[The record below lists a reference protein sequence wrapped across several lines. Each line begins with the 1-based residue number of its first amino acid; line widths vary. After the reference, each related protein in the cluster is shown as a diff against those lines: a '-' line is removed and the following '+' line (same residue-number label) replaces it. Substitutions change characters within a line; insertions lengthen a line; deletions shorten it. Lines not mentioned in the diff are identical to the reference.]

1 MTMPTEDAMTG
12 ATADWGGL
20 EERID
25 GRVVLPEA
33 PDFGSVRKSQMARF
47 DFVLPAAVVLC
58 ASPGDVAA
66 TVAFARHHGLPMA
79 MRGGGHSVAGRSSTD
94 GVIVDVGPMD
104 GVAIEAD
111 LVRVGAGVRLGAL
124 YDVVHAHGRAVPAG
138 CSHSVGIAGLTLG
151 GGIGILGRRHGLTC
165 DRLEWAEV
173 VLADGRVVECDEHR
187 HSDLLWALRGAG
199 GGHFSVV
206 TALALR
212 TVPAPVAEVF
222 HLVWP
227 FEQARALIRVWQQ
240 WAPTGPDELDAT
252 LRLSATHGT
261 EAPPVVDL
269 FGVVLGSE
277 ADIGDLLGDLVAQ
290 VGADPTTADRRHV
303 SYRDAKRYL
312 DGLGPS
318 DRWRDEP
325 PPPPPPDDG
334 HVFTKSELFQRPL
347 PDGAIDAL
355 IGHFAPGPV
364 AGRAKEVTFLPWG
377 GAYNRV
383 PADATAFAHRDA
395 LFLVQHLLVLDP
407 ATGRTAGD
415 SARDWLAGSWALLRP
430 WGSGAVYPN
439 FPDPDIADWGR
450 AYHGA
455 NYERLRQIKARY
467 DPDGVFQFHQSIPPP

>member
-1 MTMPTEDAMTG
+1 MPTEDAMAG

-20 EERID
+20 EGRID
-25 GRVVLPEA
+25 GRVVLPGA
-33 PDFGSVRKSQMARF
+33 PDFNSARKSQMARF
-47 DFVLPAAVVLC
+47 DAVLPAAVVLC
-58 ASPGDVAA
+58 ASSADVAA
-66 TVAFARHHGLPMA
+66 TVAFARQHGLPMA
-79 MRGGGHSVAGRSSTD
+79 VRGGGHSVAGRSSTD

-104 GVAIEAD
+104 SVAVEAD
-111 LVRVGAGVRLGAL
+111 LVRVGAGVRLGGL
-124 YDVVHAHGRAVPAG
+124 YDVVHAHSRAVPAG

-165 DRLEWAEV
+165 DRLERAEV
-173 VLADGRVVECDEHR
+173 VLADGRVVECDEDR
-187 HSDLLWALRGAG
+187 HDDLFWALRGAG
-199 GGHFSVV
+199 GGQFGVV

-212 TVPAPVAEVF
+212 TVSAPVAKVF

-227 FEQARALIRVWQQ
+227 FEHARALIRAWQR

-252 LRLSATHGT
+252 LRLSATGGA

-269 FGVVLGSE
+269 FGVLLGSE

-290 VGADPTTADRRHV
+290 VGADPTTADRRQV

-325 PPPPPPDDG
+325 PPPPPRDDG
-334 HVFTKSELFQRPL
+334 HVFTKSELFQRPM
-347 PDGAIDAL
+347 PDEAIDAL
-355 IGHFAPGPV
+355 VEHFAPGPI
-364 AGRAKEVTFLPWG
+364 ACRAREVTFLPWG

-407 ATGRTAGD
+407 GTDRAASG
-415 SARDWLAGSWALLRP
+415 SARDWLAGSWALVRP

-439 FPDPDIADWGR
+439 FPDPDLADWGR
-450 AYHGA
+450 AYYGA

-467 DPDGVFQFHQSIPPP
+467 DPDGVFRFHQSIPPA